1 MIRVAAIA
9 TLCAASAALAQTYPS
24 KPIRLMIGY
33 TAGGSAE
40 AGARPLARALEPIL
54 GQPIVFEYR
63 PGNAGG
69 VAMEAIA
76 RATPDGYTLYYFDS
90 GPLTVAPYLARV
102 GYDPI
107 KSFTHLG
114 HIC

>member
-1 MIRVAAIA
+1 MVRIVVIA
-9 TLCAASAALAQTYPS
+9 TLFAASSALAQPYPS

-40 AGARPLARALEPIL
+40 AGARPLARALEPML
-54 GQPIVFEYR
+54 GQPLVFEYR

-76 RATPDGYTLYYFDS
+76 KAPADGYTLYYFDS
-90 GPLTVAPYLARV
+90 GPLTVAPHLGQTI
-102 GYDPI
+102 GYD
-107 KSFTHLG
+107 SV
-114 HIC
+114 